1 MALPLIWLGVAA
13 ASALAA
19 GAFHKFTSSDA
30 KSPNNANKTKNTNSN
45 TNKDQTKNY
54 KTYNKTKSNQETA
67 SSEIDDAYDEYVNPT
82 TSSKSSGTNTFD
94 HTKYNAEQR
103 AKFQQSFSK
112 KTASSEI
119 DDAYDEYL
127 NPTTSSKSSGTN
139 TFDHTKYNAE
149 QRAKFQQSFS
159 KKTASSEI
167 DDAYDE
173 YLNPTTSSKSSGT
186 NTLKH
191 ITNNKEQYN
200 KLQTELPKQ
209 ANLPDTIAK
218 YNEFLTKD
226 SKLQT
231 AQDQRRAKRF
241 KLYLPHFIK
250 ASGYTIEQFEKEFS
264 LPSGFIMFLNEK
276 VETLSVTDYDKYGKI
291 LIYQH
296 GPQYI
301 TTSYNDS
308 IESFLL
314 FLVENPAVTSP
325 SQRKLMEQLL
335 KKLGEITISNDSN
348 RERYAQEISIHLHRL
363 IDLFVLNDYA

>member
-67 SSEIDDAYDEYVNPT
+67 SSEIDDAYDEYV
-82 TSSKSSGTNTFD
+82 
-94 HTKYNAEQR
+94 
-103 AKFQQSFSK
+103 
-112 KTASSEI
+112 
-119 DDAYDEYL
+119 